1 MAGRQWRI
9 LIVTVLALAPFAV
22 LAAPQCETLDNGLRL
37 VVEEDHSAPV
47 AAVYFYVGT
56 GSNYEERWLGA
67 GLSHLLEHC
76 LSAETTERTHE
87 QIEADEAR
95 LGNNSNAWTSSDLC
109 SYFIVTSGEQVLEA
123 IDHVGDYV
131 FHATFP
137 EEHVRTQQG
146 IIQREMARGE
156 DDPGRTVYNAFA
168 ATVFREAPDRH
179 RVIGYEAQ
187 FSQLTRDDVVAY
199 YQRAYV
205 PENIVVAVVGD
216 FSAAKVLA
224 HLREFLGPEPA
235 RAYRR
240 PALPVEPPQVS
251 PRRTVKQ
258 DPSLSRAYLML
269 GYPSVSLFSPD
280 MYPLDVAAYILGN
293 GAASRL
299 VSRLRDDEGLVDSV
313 SAFSHT
319 PAREGGIFG
328 VSAVLDPAK
337 LAGAEREIVAEL
349 KRLQSEPV
357 SAAEL
362 GRAKQQKEA
371 DLVFSRTTA
380 QGRATSYATDLILT
394 GDIAFSERYVSGIRK
409 VTAAD
414 VQRVA
419 RQYFVDQCLNVAVLQ
434 PPGQAVAAAPTG
446 ARAVQAGIERVTLG
460 NGLRLLVQE
469 NHSVPVVNVFLA
481 APGGLRYETE
491 ANVGI
496 TALMAQMLVRGT
508 KTRNRLQIAQAMED
522 VGGSLAP
529 FSGRNSF
536 GLAAQVLRQHLP
548 LALDVAADVLRNPVF
563 PAAEL
568 AQQKQQTLAAL
579 AARSDDVD
587 TYAGDLLLRSLFTTY
602 PYRFPAAGTPDSVE
616 GLGKQELF
624 AFHKRVCQP
633 NAMVMAVFGDTTLA
647 EAQRLAEG
655 AFGDWPAGTLT
666 PASPPA
672 EPPLGQTRVVEEKRD
687 QQQAI
692 INYGFPGPQ
701 VADPDRYQRDVM
713 SAVFAGM
720 GYPGGRL
727 HKALRDAQLVYA
739 TWAYAVP
746 GPDTGF
752 FVIYAGTAPDRVAAA
767 REQIESI
774 IRDLQAAPPAAE
786 ELALA
791 RNVALAYH
799 AVGLQSSGARAQAA
813 GLDELLG
820 LGAEEMFRYAEGV
833 QQVTAEQVQEQARKW
848 LDLDHCVVVVTTP

>member
-1 MAGRQWRI
+1 MSRRQLLP
-9 LIVTVLALAPFAV
+9 LIVMVLAAMPFAA
-22 LAAPQCETLDNGLRL
+22 LAAPQCVTLDNGLRL

-56 GSNYEERWLGA
+56 GSNYEDRWLGA

-76 LSAETTERTHE
+76 LSEGTTTRTRE

-137 EEHVRTQQG
+137 EEQVKIQQG
-146 IIQREMARGE
+146 VIQREMARGE
-156 DDPGRTVYNAFA
+156 DDPGRALYNAFV

-187 FSQLTRDDVVAY
+187 FSRLTREDLVAY
-199 YQRAYV
+199 YERAYV

-216 FSAAKVLA
+216 FSAEKVIA
-224 HLREFLGPEPA
+224 HARQFLGREPA

-240 PALPVEPPQVS
+240 PTLPVEPPQVS
-251 PRRTVKQ
+251 PRRTVKE
-258 DPSLSRAYLML
+258 DPSLNRAYLML

-280 MYPLDVAAYILGN
+280 MYPLDVAAYVLGN

-299 VSRLRDDEGLVDSV
+299 VSRLRDEKGLVDSI

-328 VSAVLDPAK
+328 VSAVTDPSK
-337 LAGAEREIVAEL
+337 LAAAEREIIGEL
-349 KRLQSEPV
+349 KRLQNEPV
-357 SAAEL
+357 SATEL
-362 GRAKQQKEA
+362 ERAKRQKEA

-380 QGRATSYATDLILT
+380 EGRATTYATDLLLT
-394 GDIAFSERYVSGIRK
+394 GDVAFSERYVAGIKR
-409 VTAAD
+409 VSAAD

-419 RQYFVDQCLNVAVLQ
+419 RQYFVDHRLNVAILR
-434 PPGQAVAAAPTG
+434 PPAKATEGTVAAAP
-446 ARAVQAGIERVTLG
+446 ARSATIDRATLA

-491 ANVGI
+491 NNAGI
-496 TALMAQMLVRGT
+496 TALMAHMLVRGT
-508 KTRNRLQIAQAMED
+508 KTRTRLQIAQALED
-522 VGGSLAP
+522 VGGSLSP

-536 GLAAQVLRQHLP
+536 GLSLQVLRQHLP
-548 LALDVAADVLRNPVF
+548 LALEVAADVLRNPVF

-568 AQQKQQTLAAL
+568 EQQKRQTLAAL

-587 TYAGDLLLRSLFTTY
+587 TYAGDLLLSHLFAKH
-602 PYRFPAAGTPDSVE
+602 PYRFPVAGTPASVSS
-616 GLGKQELF
+616 LGKQDLF

-633 NAMVMAVFGDTTLA
+633 NAMVMAVFGDTTL
-647 EAQRLAEG
+647 EETRRLAEE
-655 AFGDWPAGTLT
+655 AFGDWPAGALV

-672 EPPLGQTRVVEEKRD
+672 EPAPAQTRVIEERRD

-692 INYGFPGPQ
+692 INYGFRGPQ
-701 VADPDRYQRDVM
+701 VTDPDRYQRDVM
-713 SAVFAGM
+713 TAVFAGM

-746 GPDTGF
+746 GPETGF
-752 FVIYAGTAPDRVAAA
+752 FVVYAGTAPDRVAAA
-767 REQIESI
+767 REKIESI
-774 IRDLQAAPPAAE
+774 VRDLQTAPPTAD

-791 RNVALAYH
+791 KSVALAYH
-799 AVGLQSSGARAQAA
+799 AVELQSSGARAQAA

-833 QQVTAEQVQEQARKW
+833 QQVTPEQVQEQARKW
-848 LDLDHCVVVVTTP
+848 LDLDHCVIVVTTP

>member
-1 MAGRQWRI
+1 MSRNQLCGLSILVLVILAG
-9 LIVTVLALAPFAV
+9 AA
-22 LAAPQCETLDNGLRL
+22 LAAPQCVTLDNGLRL

-56 GSNYEERWLGA
+56 GSNYEDRWLGS

-76 LSAETTERTHE
+76 LSEGTTTRTRE

-95 LGNNSNAWTSSDLC
+95 LGNNSNAWTSPDLC
-109 SYFIVTSGEQVLEA
+109 SYFIVTSGQQVLEA

-137 EEHVRTQQG
+137 EEQVKTQQG

-156 DDPGRTVYNAFA
+156 DDPGRALYNAFI

-187 FSQLTRDDVVAY
+187 FNRLTRDDLVAY

-216 FSAAKVLA
+216 FSAEKVIA
-224 HLREFLGPEPA
+224 HVREFLGREPA

-240 PALPVEPPQVS
+240 PALPVEPPQLS
-251 PRRTVKQ
+251 PRRTVKE
-258 DPSLSRAYLML
+258 DPSLNRAYLML

-293 GAASRL
+293 GSASRL
-299 VSRLRDDEGLVDSV
+299 VSRLRDDRGLVDSV

-328 VSAVLDPAK
+328 VSAAMDPAK
-337 LAGAEREIVAEL
+337 LAAAEREIIGEL
-349 KRLQSEPV
+349 KRLQNEPV
-357 SAAEL
+357 GAAEL
-362 GRAKQQKEA
+362 DRAKRQKEA
-371 DLVFSRTTA
+371 DLIFSRTTA
-380 QGRATSYATDLILT
+380 EGRATTYATDLLLT
-394 GDIAFSERYVSGIRK
+394 GDVAFSERYVAGIKR

-419 RQYFVDQCLNVAVLQ
+419 RQYFVDHRLNVAILS
-434 PPGQAVAAAPTG
+434 PPAKTSHSTAAAAPAG
-446 ARAVQAGIERVTLG
+446 RAAIDRATLA

-469 NHSVPVVNVFLA
+469 NHSVPVVNIFLA

-491 ANVGI
+491 DTAGI

-508 KTRNRLQIAQAMED
+508 KTRTRLQIAQALEN
-522 VGGSLAP
+522 VGGSLSP

-536 GLAAQVLRQHLP
+536 GLSLQVLREHLP
-548 LALDVAADVLRNPVF
+548 LALEVAADVLRNPVF

-568 AQQKQQTLAAL
+568 EQQKRQTLAAL

-587 TYAGDLLLRSLFTTY
+587 TYAGDLLLRHLFAKY
-602 PYRFPAAGTPDSVE
+602 PYRFPVAGTPESVSR
-616 GLGKQELF
+616 LGKKELF
-624 AFHKRVCQP
+624 ALHKRLCHP
-633 NAMVMAVFGDTTLA
+633 NAMVMAVFGDTTL
-647 EAQRLAEG
+647 EETRQLVHD
-655 AFGDWPAGTLT
+655 AFGDWPAGALE

-672 EPPLGQTRVVEEKRD
+672 EPTPGQTRVIEEKRD

-692 INYGFPGPQ
+692 INYGFRGPR
-701 VADPDRYQRDVM
+701 VSDPDRYQRDVM
-713 SAVFAGM
+713 TAVLAGL

-739 TWAYAVP
+739 TWAYAIP

-767 REQIESI
+767 REKIESI
-774 IRDLQAAPPAAE
+774 IRDLQATPPTAD

-791 RNVALAYH
+791 KNVALSYH
-799 AVGLQSSGARAQAA
+799 AVELQSSGARAQAA

-833 QQVTAEQVQEQARKW
+833 QQVTAAQVQEQARKW